1 MSLSAAVG
9 APAPITIAGKTYTAA
24 PLDLFGLGEV
34 EEWARASILAVATK
48 GLSQFPKEQRNE
60 LFKIALERAMALSY
74 DSPEIENYIR
84 TSRGMFTF
92 ISVSL
97 AIRHPEMT
105 PQAVATAFTGHT
117 GEVGSAFETIARI
130 SGLKQG
136 GADAAEGGKPTG
148 EVVAGA

>member
-34 EEWARASILAVATK
+34 EEWA
-48 GLSQFPKEQRNE
+48 
-60 LFKIALERAMALSY
+60 RAMALSY